1 MVWPHPAQVNMCH
14 HEIIEGA
21 KGDQIELKSYGWK
34 YYLHDHQCILETSE
48 KNPEATCL
56 SWIGKWCEDQILVG
70 ITGMS

>member
-56 SWIGKWCEDQILVG
+56 S
-70 ITGMS
+70 